1 MLCQDPLTSV
11 NSQKLHE
18 WGYSMLR
25 RMFSLAMVA
34 SLAVLFLT
42 ITRNASAQKGD
53 AAAAMQ
59 VFKKECVRCHGEQ
72 GKGDGPAGKLLK
84 VKPADWSDTA
94 KMSKLTDQELTTV
107 ISKGGTSVGK
117 SPLMPGFASKLK
129 PEDIQ
134 NLIALIRQM
143 SGKK

>member
-1 MLCQDPLTSV
+1 MTR
-11 NSQKLHE
+11 K
-18 WGYSMLR
+18 
-25 RMFSLAMVA
+25 MFSFAMAVSLAM
-34 SLAVLFLT
+34 LLLT
-42 ITRNASAQKGD
+42 IGRNAAAQSGD
-53 AAAAMQ
+53 AKAAMQ

-94 KMSKLTDQELTTV
+94 KMSKVSDQELTTG

-129 PEDIQ
+129 PQDIQ

-143 SGKK
+143 SGTK